1 MAEYKLPD
9 MTGEPD
15 IMPLFLEIAAT
26 SPKMRRAITEACNFL
41 FEGMGPSFTELRRY
55 LNDINDTGDTG
66 TPDFADMWE
75 CTGQPGTPAG
85 VIHFL
90 SAGRPEGRRA
100 LTDIIRMGLGENL
113 RFVADNADTLTEKEN
128 LDDGARFFLRSA
140 GESRDD
146 DIGTIT
152 RILDTVPN
160 CAIAV
165 LSEMMGDWYNSDERN
180 LGLPD
185 EPDTGRVINGWLV
198 HNSDRAERIY
208 EEGFRVGNPI
218 GYLAYGKR
226 GETDDDRYGF
236 AYRIEDAPSPGENT
250 TLPGLK
256 YTFNGAGSSIVFMG
270 TGNVVDHY
278 GDREKQVIFDI
289 NEPTGCFLVKFDG
302 PGGAYAEPYWAV
314 FGKNPGRPL
323 VSGKTYRGCLDWIQE
338 NGWQYRNQIKEWYR
352 T

>member
-1 MAEYKLPD
+1 
-9 MTGEPD
+9 MTGKPD

-26 SPKMRRAITEACNFL
+26 SPRMRRAITEACNCL
-41 FEGMGPSFTELRRY
+41 LEGMGPSFTELRHY
-55 LNDINDTGDTG
+55 LNEINDTGDTG
-66 TPDFADMWE
+66 SPDFADLWE
-75 CTGQPGTPAG
+75 GTGQPGTPAG

-90 SAGRPEGRRA
+90 STDLPEGRGA
-100 LTDIIRMGLGENL
+100 LNDIIRMGLGKRL
-113 RFVADNADTLTEKEN
+113 TFVQDNADTIMEKEN

-140 GESRDD
+140 EESRDN
-146 DIGTIT
+146 DIETIT

-165 LSEMMGDWYNSDERN
+165 LSETMGDWYNSDERN
-180 LGLPD
+180 LGIPD
-185 EPDTGRVINGWLV
+185 EPDPGRVVNGWLV
-198 HNSDRAERIY
+198 HNSDNAESIY
-208 EEGFRVGNPI
+208 NEGFIVGNPI

-226 GETDDDRYGF
+226 GETEDDKYGF
-236 AYRIEDAPSPGENT
+236 AYRIEDAPAPGENT

-302 PGGAYAEPYWAV
+302 QASPLGTSYCEPYWSV
-314 FGKNPGRPL
+314 YGKNPDRPL
-323 VSGKTYRGCLDWIQE
+323 VTGKTYRECLNWIQE